1 MQGLSV
7 KTSVEIKYGKE
18 YLYDRLERLFF
29 LKNELPGYIKEGS
42 SIMDYFWEP
51 ADSTTVSKI
60 IFEVKRLISKYEEDL
75 NVTAISV
82 GFVPLTSNEVTLIIE
97 LELTYSGEDT
107 DVLTFYKIRTKDTAD
122 D

>member
-1 MQGLSV
+1 
-7 KTSVEIKYGKE
+7 
-18 YLYDRLERLFF
+18 
-29 LKNELPGYIKEGS
+29 
-42 SIMDYFWEP
+42 MDYFWEP